1 MRRLAVLSLHTSPL
15 AQPGTGDGGGMNVY
29 VRELTAALART
40 GVTCDVFTRAWSAD
54 LPSVVDVEPGLR
66 VHHVPAGPLDV
77 LPKESLPAVVEQF
90 TAGVLERMA
99 AAPMSGGDGIGGL
112 PYTSVHANYWLSGL
126 SGHVI
131 KHELNLPLVCTFHTL
146 DRVKAESMPEEVE
159 ADMPHRRAE
168 AEASI
173 IDCSDAVLASCTVE
187 AEQIASLYGGEPT
200 RIRIVPPGVDHAFFG
215 PGHRPQARRALG
227 LPLDGRLL
235 LFVGRI
241 QPLKC
246 ADVAIETLAE
256 LLESGREPYRLVVVG
271 GPSGPY
277 GEKSL
282 QRLSDVADG
291 RGVRD
296 HVHFVEPQ
304 PHELLSSYY
313 RAADVCLVP
322 SRSESF
328 GLVALEAAA
337 CGTPVVASAV
347 GGLTTLVDHGHTGFL
362 VEDPDPAAY
371 ADAVRR
377 VFARAAG
384 GRASLHRLGAAGP
397 PLHLACRGTDAGGAA
412 RRAGRGLP
420 RRVRLSRHRPSPRA
434 CPSSISPRRRR
445 WRPRSAASTPGPSA
459 SWPPAASSWRPS
471 GRRSPTARRRT
482 AGTCASRGTR
492 RTSSPSGSPSSSGRC
507 TSRPSSCRR
516 PRPTTPTCTPTCCA
530 ATPTSSACGSRS
542 APRTPSTW
550 WAGCRHA
557 WSTTTSSIASP
568 APRCTTPTSTSR
580 PP

>member
-40 GVTCDVFTRAWSAD
+40 GVACDVFTRAWSPD
-54 LPSVVDVEPGLR
+54 LAPVVEVEPGLR
-66 VHHVPAGPLDV
+66 VHHVPAGPAAYV
-77 LPKESLPAVVEQF
+77 PKEALPAVVEEF
-90 TAGVLERMA
+90 TANVLGRMA
-99 AAPMSGGDGIGGL
+99 AATGSGGTEGGGL

-168 AEASI
+168 AEATI
-173 IDCSDAVLASCTVE
+173 IECSDAVLASCSVE
-187 AEQIASLYGGEPT
+187 ADQIASLYGGEPG

-241 QPLKC
+241 QPLKR
-246 ADVAIETLAE
+246 ADVAIEALAE
-256 LLESGREPYRLVVVG
+256 LRAGGGEPYRLVVVG
-271 GPSGPY
+271 GPSGPH

-282 QRLSDVADG
+282 EGLHDVADA
-291 RGVRD
+291 RGVREF
-296 HVHFVEPQ
+296 VHFIEPQ

-347 GGLTTLVDHGHTGFL
+347 GGLTTLVDDGHTGFL
-362 VEDPDPAAY
+362 VDQPDPRAY
-371 ADAVRR
+371 AAAVRR
-377 VFARAAG
+377 VFDAPLGPERLSTASVLRARLYTWRAA
-384 GRASLHRLGAAGP
+384 AATLVELHDELAAG
-397 PLHLACRGTDAGGAA
+397 
-412 RRAGRGLP
+412 
-420 RRVRLSRHRPSPRA
+420 RLVE
-434 CPSSISPRRRR
+434 
-445 WRPRSAASTPGPSA
+445 
-459 SWPPAASSWRPS
+459 
-471 GRRSPTARRRT
+471 
-482 AGTCASRGTR
+482 
-492 RTSSPSGSPSSSGRC
+492 
-507 TSRPSSCRR
+507 
-516 PRPTTPTCTPTCCA
+516 
-530 ATPTSSACGSRS
+530 CG
-542 APRTPSTW
+542 
-550 WAGCRHA
+550 
-557 WSTTTSSIASP
+557 
-568 APRCTTPTSTSR
+568 
-580 PP
+580 

>member
-40 GVTCDVFTRAWSAD
+40 GVACDVFTRAWSAD
-54 LPSVVDVEPGLR
+54 LPSVIEVEPGLR
-66 VHHVPAGPLDV
+66 VHHVPAGPLDFV
-77 LPKESLPAVVEQF
+77 PKESLPAVVDEF
-90 TAGVLERMA
+90 TANVLERMA
-99 AAPMSGGDGIGGL
+99 ASTGSGGADGGGL

-168 AEASI
+168 AEATI
-173 IDCSDAVLASCTVE
+173 IECSDSVLASCSVE
-187 AEQIASLYGGEPT
+187 AEQIASLYGGEPG

-256 LLESGREPYRLVVVG
+256 LRAGGSEPYRLVVVG
-271 GPSGPY
+271 GPSGPH

-282 QRLSDVADG
+282 QGLHDVADA
-291 RGVRD
+291 RGVREF
-296 HVHFVEPQ
+296 VHFIEPQ

-362 VEDPDPAAY
+362 VEDHDPEAY
-371 ADAVRR
+371 AAAVRR
-377 VFARAAG
+377 VFAEPLGPERLSTASVLRARLYTWRAA
-384 GRASLHRLGAAGP
+384 AQSLVELHDELAAG
-397 PLHLACRGTDAGGAA
+397 
-412 RRAGRGLP
+412 
-420 RRVRLSRHRPSPRA
+420 RLVE
-434 CPSSISPRRRR
+434 
-445 WRPRSAASTPGPSA
+445 
-459 SWPPAASSWRPS
+459 
-471 GRRSPTARRRT
+471 
-482 AGTCASRGTR
+482 
-492 RTSSPSGSPSSSGRC
+492 
-507 TSRPSSCRR
+507 
-516 PRPTTPTCTPTCCA
+516 
-530 ATPTSSACGSRS
+530 CG
-542 APRTPSTW
+542 
-550 WAGCRHA
+550 
-557 WSTTTSSIASP
+557 
-568 APRCTTPTSTSR
+568 
-580 PP
+580 

>member
-362 VEDPDPAAY
+362 VDDPDPAAY
-371 ADAVRR
+371 AGAVRR
-377 VFARAAG
+377 VFARPLAAERLSTAAVLRARRYTWRAAARTLVELHDELAAG
-384 GRASLHRLGAAGP
+384 CL
-397 PLHLACRGTDAGGAA
+397 
-412 RRAGRGLP
+412 
-420 RRVRLSRHRPSPRA
+420 VE
-434 CPSSISPRRRR
+434 
-445 WRPRSAASTPGPSA
+445 
-459 SWPPAASSWRPS
+459 
-471 GRRSPTARRRT
+471 
-482 AGTCASRGTR
+482 
-492 RTSSPSGSPSSSGRC
+492 
-507 TSRPSSCRR
+507 
-516 PRPTTPTCTPTCCA
+516 
-530 ATPTSSACGSRS
+530 CG
-542 APRTPSTW
+542 
-550 WAGCRHA
+550 
-557 WSTTTSSIASP
+557 
-568 APRCTTPTSTSR
+568 
-580 PP
+580 

>member
-29 VRELTAALART
+29 VRELTAALARS
-40 GVTCDVFTRAWSAD
+40 GVTCDVFTRAWSSG
-54 LPSVVDVEPGLR
+54 LPPVVDVEPGLR
-66 VHHVPAGPLDV
+66 VHHVPAGPAET
-77 LPKESLPAVVEQF
+77 LPKESLPAIVDEF
-90 TAGVLERMA
+90 TDRVLERMA
-99 AAPMSGGDGIGGL
+99 AAPLSGGDAGGDL

-168 AEASI
+168 AEATVI
-173 IDCSDAVLASCTVE
+173 GCSDAVLASCTVE
-187 AEQIASLYGGEPT
+187 ADQIASLYGGEPS

-256 LLESGREPYRLVVVG
+256 LLDGGGEPYRLVVVG
-271 GPSGPY
+271 GPSGPH

-282 QRLSDVADG
+282 QGLYDVADG

-296 HVHFVEPQ
+296 HVHFIEPQ

-347 GGLTTLVDHGHTGFL
+347 GGLTTLVDHGRTGFL
-362 VEDPDPAAY
+362 VEDPSPAAY
-371 ADAVRR
+371 GAAVRR
-377 VFARAAG
+377 VFAEPLAAERLSTASVLRARRYTWRAAA
-384 GRASLHRLGAAGP
+384 RTLVELHDEL
-397 PLHLACRGTDAGGAA
+397 
-412 RRAGRGLP
+412 
-420 RRVRLSRHRPSPRA
+420 
-434 CPSSISPRRRR
+434 
-445 WRPRSAASTPGPSA
+445 
-459 SWPPAASSWRPS
+459 ASSRLVE
-471 GRRSPTARRRT
+471 
-482 AGTCASRGTR
+482 
-492 RTSSPSGSPSSSGRC
+492 
-507 TSRPSSCRR
+507 
-516 PRPTTPTCTPTCCA
+516 
-530 ATPTSSACGSRS
+530 CG
-542 APRTPSTW
+542 
-550 WAGCRHA
+550 
-557 WSTTTSSIASP
+557 
-568 APRCTTPTSTSR
+568 
-580 PP
+580 

>member
-29 VRELTAALART
+29 VRELTSALARSD
-40 GVTCDVFTRAWSAD
+40 VACDVFTRAWSPD
-54 LPSVVDVEPGLR
+54 LPPVVDVEPGLR

-77 LPKESLPAVVEQF
+77 LPKESLPAVVDEF
-90 TAGVLERMA
+90 TAAVLDRMA
-99 AAPMSGGDGIGGL
+99 AAPAAGEL

-187 AEQIASLYGGEPT
+187 ADQIASLYGGDPG

-256 LLESGREPYRLVVVG
+256 LLQRDGEPYRLVVVG
-271 GPSGPY
+271 GPSGPH

-282 QRLSDVADG
+282 QSLYDVADA
-291 RGVRD
+291 RGVRE
-296 HVHFVEPQ
+296 HVHFVAPQ

-313 RAADVCLVP
+313 RAADVCIVP

-362 VEDPDPAAY
+362 VDEPDPVAY
-371 ADAVRR
+371 AAAVRR
-377 VFARAAG
+377 VFDEPLAAERLSTASVLRARRYTWRAAA
-384 GRASLHRLGAAGP
+384 RNLVELHDELAAG
-397 PLHLACRGTDAGGAA
+397 
-412 RRAGRGLP
+412 
-420 RRVRLSRHRPSPRA
+420 RLVE
-434 CPSSISPRRRR
+434 
-445 WRPRSAASTPGPSA
+445 
-459 SWPPAASSWRPS
+459 
-471 GRRSPTARRRT
+471 
-482 AGTCASRGTR
+482 
-492 RTSSPSGSPSSSGRC
+492 
-507 TSRPSSCRR
+507 
-516 PRPTTPTCTPTCCA
+516 
-530 ATPTSSACGSRS
+530 CG
-542 APRTPSTW
+542 
-550 WAGCRHA
+550 
-557 WSTTTSSIASP
+557 
-568 APRCTTPTSTSR
+568 
-580 PP
+580 

>member
-29 VRELTAALART
+29 VRELTAALARS
-40 GVTCDVFTRAWSAD
+40 GVTCDVFTRAWSD
-54 LPSVVDVEPGLR
+54 GLPEVVDVEPGLR
-66 VHHVPAGPLDV
+66 VHHVQAGPFHEV
-77 LPKESLPAVVEQF
+77 PKESLPGVVEEF
-90 TAGVLERMA
+90 TARVLERMA
-99 AAPMSGGDGIGGL
+99 AAPASGTDPGGGL

-168 AEASI
+168 AEASVI
-173 IDCSDAVLASCTVE
+173 NCSDAVLASCTVE
-187 AEQIASLYGGEPT
+187 ADQIALLYGGDPG

-227 LPLDGRLL
+227 LPVDGRLL

-256 LLESGREPYRLVVVG
+256 LLETGREPYRLVVVG
-271 GPSGPY
+271 GPSGPH

-282 QRLSDVADG
+282 QRLYDVADA
-291 RGVRD
+291 RGVRQ
-296 HVHFVEPQ
+296 HVHFIDPQ

-313 RAADVCLVP
+313 RAADVCVVP

-328 GLVALEAAA
+328 GLVALEASA

-362 VEDPDPAAY
+362 VDDADPIAY
-371 ADAVRR
+371 AAAVRR
-377 VFARAAG
+377 VFDEPLAAERFSTASVLRARHYTWRAAA
-384 GRASLHRLGAAGP
+384 RTLVELHDE
-397 PLHLACRGTDAGGAA
+397 LA
-412 RRAGRGLP
+412 
-420 RRVRLSRHRPSPRA
+420 
-434 CPSSISPRRRR
+434 
-445 WRPRSAASTPGPSA
+445 
-459 SWPPAASSWRPS
+459 S
-471 GRRSPTARRRT
+471 GRLVE
-482 AGTCASRGTR
+482 
-492 RTSSPSGSPSSSGRC
+492 
-507 TSRPSSCRR
+507 
-516 PRPTTPTCTPTCCA
+516 
-530 ATPTSSACGSRS
+530 CG
-542 APRTPSTW
+542 
-550 WAGCRHA
+550 
-557 WSTTTSSIASP
+557 
-568 APRCTTPTSTSR
+568 
-580 PP
+580 

>member
-29 VRELTAALART
+29 VRELTAALARS
-40 GVTCDVFTRAWSAD
+40 GVTCDVFTRAWSD
-54 LPSVVDVEPGLR
+54 GLPEVVDVEPGLR
-66 VHHVPAGPLDV
+66 VHHVQAGPFHEV
-77 LPKESLPAVVEQF
+77 PKESLAGVVEEF
-90 TAGVLERMA
+90 TARVLERMA
-99 AAPMSGGDGIGGL
+99 AAPASGTDPGGGL

-168 AEASI
+168 AEASVI
-173 IDCSDAVLASCTVE
+173 NCSDAVLASCTVE
-187 AEQIASLYGGEPT
+187 ADQIALLYGGDPG

-227 LPLDGRLL
+227 LPVDGRLL

-256 LLESGREPYRLVVVG
+256 LLETGREPYRLVVVG
-271 GPSGPY
+271 GPSGPH
-277 GEKSL
+277 GEKSF
-282 QRLSDVADG
+282 QRLYDVADA
-291 RGVRD
+291 RGVRE
-296 HVHFVEPQ
+296 HVHFIDPQ

-313 RAADVCLVP
+313 RAADVCVVP

-362 VEDPDPAAY
+362 VDAADPIAY
-371 ADAVRR
+371 AAAVRR
-377 VFARAAG
+377 VFDEPLAAERFSTASVLRARRYTWRAAA
-384 GRASLHRLGAAGP
+384 RTLVELHDE
-397 PLHLACRGTDAGGAA
+397 LA
-412 RRAGRGLP
+412 
-420 RRVRLSRHRPSPRA
+420 
-434 CPSSISPRRRR
+434 
-445 WRPRSAASTPGPSA
+445 
-459 SWPPAASSWRPS
+459 S
-471 GRRSPTARRRT
+471 GRLVE
-482 AGTCASRGTR
+482 
-492 RTSSPSGSPSSSGRC
+492 
-507 TSRPSSCRR
+507 
-516 PRPTTPTCTPTCCA
+516 
-530 ATPTSSACGSRS
+530 CG
-542 APRTPSTW
+542 
-550 WAGCRHA
+550 
-557 WSTTTSSIASP
+557 
-568 APRCTTPTSTSR
+568 
-580 PP
+580 

>member
-29 VRELTAALART
+29 VRELTAALARS
-40 GVTCDVFTRAWSAD
+40 GAVCDVFTRAWSPD
-54 LPSVVDVEPGLR
+54 LPAVVEVEPGLR
-66 VHHVPAGPLDV
+66 VHHVPAGPLTA
-77 LPKESLPAVVEQF
+77 LPKEALPAVIDEF
-90 TAGVLERMA
+90 TEGVLGRMT
-99 AAPMSGGDGIGGL
+99 APGQFGLTDDEDG
-112 PYTSVHANYWLSGL
+112 PFTSVHANYWLSGL

-187 AEQIASLYGGEPT
+187 AEQIASLYGADPD
-200 RIRIVPPGVDHAFFG
+200 RIRIVPLGVDHAFFG

-246 ADVAIETLAE
+246 ADCAVETLAE
-256 LLESGREPYRLVVVG
+256 LDAQGGEPYRLVIVG
-271 GPSGPY
+271 GPSGPH

-282 QRLSDVADG
+282 RGLMDLADARRVSD
-291 RGVRD
+291 R
-296 HVHFVEPQ
+296 VHFIDPQ

-313 RAADVCLVP
+313 RAADVCIVP

-347 GGLTTLVDHGHTGFL
+347 GGLTTLVDHGRTGFL
-362 VEDPDPAAY
+362 VEDPNPERYAA
-371 ADAVRR
+371 AVRR
-377 VFARAAG
+377 VFDEPLVAERLSTAAVLRARRYTWRAAAG
-384 GRASLHRLGAAGP
+384 ALLELHDELAAGR
-397 PLHLACRGTDAGGAA
+397 LVECR
-412 RRAGRGLP
+412 
-420 RRVRLSRHRPSPRA
+420 
-434 CPSSISPRRRR
+434 
-445 WRPRSAASTPGPSA
+445 
-459 SWPPAASSWRPS
+459 
-471 GRRSPTARRRT
+471 
-482 AGTCASRGTR
+482 
-492 RTSSPSGSPSSSGRC
+492 
-507 TSRPSSCRR
+507 
-516 PRPTTPTCTPTCCA
+516 
-530 ATPTSSACGSRS
+530 
-542 APRTPSTW
+542 
-550 WAGCRHA
+550 
-557 WSTTTSSIASP
+557 
-568 APRCTTPTSTSR
+568 
-580 PP
+580 

>member
-29 VRELTAALART
+29 VRELTSALART
-40 GVTCDVFTRAWSAD
+40 GVACDVFTRAWSPD
-54 LPSVVDVEPGLR
+54 LPPVVEVEPGLL
-66 VHHVPAGPLDV
+66 VHHVPAGPLHAV
-77 LPKESLPAVVEQF
+77 AKETLPTVVDEF
-90 TAGVLERMA
+90 TNRVLESMRSA
-99 AAPMSGGDGIGGL
+99 GPSGL

-173 IDCSDAVLASCTVE
+173 IECSDAVLASCSVE
-187 AEQIASLYGGEPT
+187 AEQIASLYGGDPG

-256 LLESGREPYRLVVVG
+256 LLDGGTEPYRLVVVG
-271 GPSGPY
+271 GPSGPH
-277 GEKSL
+277 GEKAL
-282 QRLSDVADG
+282 QGLFDLADA

-296 HVHFVEPQ
+296 HVHFVDPQ

-362 VEDPDPAAY
+362 VDEPDPVAY
-371 ADAVRR
+371 AAAVRR
-377 VFARAAG
+377 VFDAPLVAERLSTASVLRARRFTWRAAA
-384 GRASLHRLGAAGP
+384 RELVELHDELAAG
-397 PLHLACRGTDAGGAA
+397 
-412 RRAGRGLP
+412 
-420 RRVRLSRHRPSPRA
+420 RLVECS
-434 CPSSISPRRRR
+434 
-445 WRPRSAASTPGPSA
+445 
-459 SWPPAASSWRPS
+459 
-471 GRRSPTARRRT
+471 
-482 AGTCASRGTR
+482 
-492 RTSSPSGSPSSSGRC
+492 
-507 TSRPSSCRR
+507 
-516 PRPTTPTCTPTCCA
+516 
-530 ATPTSSACGSRS
+530 
-542 APRTPSTW
+542 
-550 WAGCRHA
+550 
-557 WSTTTSSIASP
+557 
-568 APRCTTPTSTSR
+568 
-580 PP
+580 

>member
-29 VRELTAALART
+29 VRELTAALARS
-40 GVTCDVFTRAWSAD
+40 GVTCDVFTRAWSD
-54 LPSVVDVEPGLR
+54 GLPEVVDVEPGLR
-66 VHHVPAGPLDV
+66 VHHVQAGPLHEV
-77 LPKESLPAVVEQF
+77 PKESLPGVVEEF
-90 TAGVLERMA
+90 TARVLERMA
-99 AAPMSGGDGIGGL
+99 AAPVSGTDPGGL

-168 AEASI
+168 AEASVI
-173 IDCSDAVLASCTVE
+173 NCSDAVLASCTVE
-187 AEQIASLYGGEPT
+187 ADQIALLYGGDPG

-227 LPLDGRLL
+227 LPVDGRLL

-246 ADVAIETLAE
+246 ADVAIEALAE
-256 LLESGREPYRLVVVG
+256 LLETGREPYRLVVVG
-271 GPSGPY
+271 GPSGPH

-282 QRLSDVADG
+282 QRLYDVADA
-291 RGVRD
+291 RGVRE
-296 HVHFVEPQ
+296 HVHFIDPQ

-313 RAADVCLVP
+313 RAADVCVVP

-362 VEDPDPAAY
+362 VDDADPVAY
-371 ADAVRR
+371 AAAVRR
-377 VFARAAG
+377 VFDEPLAAERFSTASVLRARRYTWRAAA
-384 GRASLHRLGAAGP
+384 RTLVELHDE
-397 PLHLACRGTDAGGAA
+397 LA
-412 RRAGRGLP
+412 
-420 RRVRLSRHRPSPRA
+420 
-434 CPSSISPRRRR
+434 
-445 WRPRSAASTPGPSA
+445 
-459 SWPPAASSWRPS
+459 S
-471 GRRSPTARRRT
+471 GRLVE
-482 AGTCASRGTR
+482 
-492 RTSSPSGSPSSSGRC
+492 
-507 TSRPSSCRR
+507 
-516 PRPTTPTCTPTCCA
+516 
-530 ATPTSSACGSRS
+530 CG
-542 APRTPSTW
+542 
-550 WAGCRHA
+550 
-557 WSTTTSSIASP
+557 
-568 APRCTTPTSTSR
+568 
-580 PP
+580 

>member
-29 VRELTAALART
+29 VRELAAALARS
-40 GVTCDVFTRAWSAD
+40 GVACDVFTRAWSRD
-54 LPSVVDVEPGLR
+54 LAPIVDLEPGLR
-66 VHHVPAGPLDV
+66 VHHVPAGPLER
-77 LPKESLPAVVEQF
+77 LPKESLPAVVEEF
-90 TAGVLERMA
+90 TSRVLGLMS
-99 AAPMSGGDGIGGL
+99 AAPGPGGTEGGGL
-112 PYTSVHANYWLSGL
+112 PYTSLHANYWLSGL

-131 KHELNLPLVCTFHTL
+131 KHEMNLPLVCTFHTL

-173 IDCSDAVLASCTVE
+173 IECSDAVLASCSVE
-187 AEQIASLYGGEPT
+187 AEQIASLYGGEPG

-246 ADVAIETLAE
+246 ADVAIETLAALIE
-256 LLESGREPYRLVVVG
+256 RGREPYRLVVVG
-271 GPSGPY
+271 GPSGPH

-282 QRLSDVADG
+282 QGLHDAADA
-291 RGVRD
+291 RGMREL
-296 HVHFVEPQ
+296 VHFIEPQ

-362 VEDPDPAAY
+362 VEDGAPESYAA
-371 ADAVRR
+371 AVRR
-377 VFARAAG
+377 VFEQPLAAERFSTASVLRARRYTWRAAA
-384 GRASLHRLGAAGP
+384 RTLVELHDE
-397 PLHLACRGTDAGGAA
+397 LAVSQ
-412 RRAGRGLP
+412 L
-420 RRVRLSRHRPSPRA
+420 VE
-434 CPSSISPRRRR
+434 
-445 WRPRSAASTPGPSA
+445 
-459 SWPPAASSWRPS
+459 
-471 GRRSPTARRRT
+471 
-482 AGTCASRGTR
+482 
-492 RTSSPSGSPSSSGRC
+492 
-507 TSRPSSCRR
+507 
-516 PRPTTPTCTPTCCA
+516 
-530 ATPTSSACGSRS
+530 CG
-542 APRTPSTW
+542 
-550 WAGCRHA
+550 
-557 WSTTTSSIASP
+557 
-568 APRCTTPTSTSR
+568 
-580 PP
+580 

>member
-29 VRELTAALART
+29 VRELTSALARSD
-40 GVTCDVFTRAWSAD
+40 VACDVFTRALSPD
-54 LPSVVDVEPGLR
+54 LPPVVEVEPGLR
-66 VHHVPAGPLDV
+66 VHHVPAGPLEV
-77 LPKESLPAVVEQF
+77 LPKESLPAVVDEF

-99 AAPMSGGDGIGGL
+99 AAPGAGEL

-146 DRVKAESMPEEVE
+146 DRVKADTMPEEVE

-187 AEQIASLYGGEPT
+187 ADQIASLYGGDPG

-227 LPLDGRLL
+227 LPLSGRLL

-241 QPLKC
+241 QPLKR

-256 LLESGREPYRLVVVG
+256 LCESGHEPYRLVVVG
-271 GPSGPY
+271 GPSGPH

-282 QRLSDVADG
+282 QSLHDVADS
-291 RGVRD
+291 RGVRER
-296 HVHFVEPQ
+296 VHFVAPQ

-313 RAADVCLVP
+313 RAADVCIVP

-347 GGLTTLVDHGHTGFL
+347 GGLTTLVDHGHTGYL
-362 VEDPDPAAY
+362 VDDPDPVAY
-371 ADAVRR
+371 AAAVRKTFDEPLAAER
-377 VFARAAG
+377 LSTASVLRARRYTWRAAA
-384 GRASLHRLGAAGP
+384 RTLVELHDELAAG
-397 PLHLACRGTDAGGAA
+397 
-412 RRAGRGLP
+412 
-420 RRVRLSRHRPSPRA
+420 RLVECS
-434 CPSSISPRRRR
+434 
-445 WRPRSAASTPGPSA
+445 
-459 SWPPAASSWRPS
+459 
-471 GRRSPTARRRT
+471 
-482 AGTCASRGTR
+482 
-492 RTSSPSGSPSSSGRC
+492 
-507 TSRPSSCRR
+507 
-516 PRPTTPTCTPTCCA
+516 
-530 ATPTSSACGSRS
+530 
-542 APRTPSTW
+542 
-550 WAGCRHA
+550 
-557 WSTTTSSIASP
+557 
-568 APRCTTPTSTSR
+568 
-580 PP
+580 

>member
-29 VRELTAALART
+29 VRELTSALARS
-40 GVTCDVFTRAWSAD
+40 GVACDVFTRAWAAD
-54 LPSVVDVEPGLR
+54 LPPVIDVEPGLR

-77 LPKESLPAVVEQF
+77 VPKESLPAVVDEF
-90 TAGVLERMA
+90 TAAVLECMA
-99 AAPMSGGDGIGGL
+99 AAPLPDAGSGGGGGEPGAWGADL

-173 IDCSDAVLASCTVE
+173 IECSDAVLASCSVE
-187 AEQIASLYGGEPT
+187 AEQIASLYGGEPG

-227 LPLDGRLL
+227 LPLGGRLL

-256 LLESGREPYRLVVVG
+256 LLESGGEPYRLVVVG
-271 GPSGPY
+271 GPSGPH
-277 GEKSL
+277 GEKAL
-282 QRLSDVADG
+282 QGLHDIADA

-296 HVHFVEPQ
+296 RVHFIDPQ

-347 GGLTTLVDHGHTGFL
+347 GGLTTLVEQGHTGFL
-362 VEDPDPAAY
+362 VEDARPGGLRGRRAPR
-371 ADAVRR
+371 VRR
-377 VFARAAG
+377 ASAG
-384 GRASLHRLGAAGP
+384 RTPLDCLGTHGAA
-397 PLHLACRGTDAGGAA
+397 LHMARRREDVAGAA
-412 RRAGRGLP
+412 RRAGLESP
-420 RRVRLSRHRPSPRA
+420 RRVRLS
-434 CPSSISPRRRR
+434 
-445 WRPRSAASTPGPSA
+445 
-459 SWPPAASSWRPS
+459 
-471 GRRSPTARRRT
+471 
-482 AGTCASRGTR
+482 
-492 RTSSPSGSPSSSGRC
+492 
-507 TSRPSSCRR
+507 
-516 PRPTTPTCTPTCCA
+516 
-530 ATPTSSACGSRS
+530 
-542 APRTPSTW
+542 
-550 WAGCRHA
+550 
-557 WSTTTSSIASP
+557 
-568 APRCTTPTSTSR
+568 
-580 PP
+580 